1 MIRPIR
7 LTDLWALRS
16 QTIEA
21 LDMPEMHVRGFSALR
36 FGARSATL
44 PVRTQSELLLST
56 RRLHPIASCYSFL
69 PRDGEE
75 SRLVALGSW
84 GGDPEAILEAWGGLL
99 QRTCLRAAGDGRLRV
114 VARPE
119 VGGEPAQLLQR
130 LGFTTVTREHVL
142 ASPVH
147 PARLQRQPGFAP
159 LQRRDAWD
167 AWKLY
172 NRTEPATVARAEGST
187 PASWWR
193 RRRAQGGPL
202 EEWILRAD
210 GDVVVHGEL
219 LCGRES
225 ASLNLHYDPD
235 HRDRL
240 GSALEHALAIC
251 ANRKLGTLL
260 CTVRDHQAE
269 MESLLLE
276 RGFASLRAQFRLAL
290 YTSVLGY
297 AREQRTVPAA
307 VEKAVPIGRRGVSG
321 LSRSD
326 EEGWV

>member
-44 PVRTQSELLLST
+44 PVRTQSEILLST
-56 RRLHPIASCYSFL
+56 HRMRPIASCYSFL
-69 PRDGEE
+69 PRGGEE

-84 GGDPEAILEAWGGLL
+84 GGDPETTLDAWGGLL

-119 VGGEPAQLLQR
+119 AEGEPARLLQR

-142 ASPVH
+142 AVAVH
-147 PARLQRQPGFAP
+147 PAKAQRQPGYAP

-172 NRTEPATVARAEGST
+172 NRTEPATVARAEGLT

-193 RRRAQGGPL
+193 RRRLQGGLL

-210 GDVVVHGEL
+210 GDVVVHVEL

-225 ASLNLHYDPD
+225 ASLSLHYDPE
-235 HRDRL
+235 HRGRL

-251 ANRKLGTLL
+251 AGRKLGLLL

-269 MESLLLE
+269 MEGLLLD
-276 RGFASLRAQFRLAL
+276 RGFDPLRAQLRLAL
-290 YTSVLGY
+290 YTSVLSY
-297 AREQRTVPAA
+297 AREHRTVPATG
-307 VEKAVPIGRRGVSG
+307 EKAVPIGRRGVSG
-321 LSRSD
+321 MSRSD
-326 EEGWV
+326 GEGWV

>member
-16 QTIEA
+16 QSIEA

-36 FGARSATL
+36 FGARSAAL
-44 PVRTQSELLLST
+44 PMPSRSELLLST
-56 RRLHPIASCYSFL
+56 HRMRPIASCYTFL
-69 PRDGEE
+69 TRGGEE
-75 SRLVALGSW
+75 ARLVALGSW
-84 GGDPEAILEAWGGLL
+84 TSDPETTLDAWGGLL

-119 VGGEPAQLLQR
+119 IGGEPARLLQR
-130 LGFTTVTREHVL
+130 LGFTIVTREHVL
-142 ASPVH
+142 ASAVD
-147 PARLQRQPGFAP
+147 PARAQRQPGYLP

-172 NRTEPATVARAEGST
+172 NRTEPATVARAEGLT

-193 RRRAQGGPL
+193 RRRSQGGVL

-210 GDVVVHGEL
+210 GEVAVHGEL
-219 LCGRES
+219 LCGRDS
-225 ASLNLHYDPD
+225 ASLSLHYDPE

-240 GSALEHALAIC
+240 GSALGHALAIC
-251 ANRKLGTLL
+251 ASRKLGLLL

-276 RGFASLRAQFRLAL
+276 NGFDSVRAQLRLAL
-290 YTSVLGY
+290 YTSVLTY
-297 AREQRTVPAA
+297 APEHRTVPATG
-307 VEKAVPIGRRGVSG
+307 EKAIPIGRRGVSG
-321 LSRSD
+321 MSRSD
-326 EEGWV
+326 EEGRV